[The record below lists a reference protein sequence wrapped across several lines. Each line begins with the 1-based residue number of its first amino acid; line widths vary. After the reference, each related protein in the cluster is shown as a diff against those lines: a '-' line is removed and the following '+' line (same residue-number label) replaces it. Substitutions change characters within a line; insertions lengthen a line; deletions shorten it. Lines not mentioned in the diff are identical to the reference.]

1 MSKITFLELARKI
14 ISEEKRPLTPEEIW
28 EIAKLKGYDR
38 DMASQ
43 GKTPWR
49 SIGAQIYVNMK
60 EDTEFIKIGSRP
72 KKFFLSSFSDETD
85 KLENIDKQPI
95 RFKSR
100 DYKYSEKELHPFLA
114 YIAFSYL
121 KAYTKT
127 IEHVKSKKNQ
137 YGEWMHPDMVGIY
150 FPFKEDEWLPEV
162 IEFSS
167 VTGNLRLR
175 FFSFEIKK
183 ELNFSNLRESFF
195 QAVSNSSWANEG
207 YLVTSEILNDDDFYD
222 EVKRLSIS
230 FGIGILKIH

>member
-14 ISEEKRPLTPEEIW
+14 IAEEKRPLTPEEIW
-28 EIAKLKGYDR
+28 EIAISKGYDR
-38 DMASQ
+38 DISSQ

-60 EDTEFIKIGSRP
+60 EYPDSEFIKTRSRP
-72 KKFFLSSFSDETD
+72 TKFSLRSLSVETD
-85 KLENIDKQPI
+85 KLEEHPFS
-95 RFKSR
+95 FKKL
-100 DYKYSEKELHPFLA
+100 DYSERELHPFLA

-150 FPFKEDEWLPEV
+150 FPFKEKEWLPEV

-183 ELNFSNLRESFF
+183 RAQFF
-195 QAVSNSSWANEG
+195 
-207 YLVTSEILNDDDFYD
+207 
-222 EVKRLSIS
+222 
-230 FGIGILKIH
+230 